1 MELIMTGRGVTEE
14 EAAAGRASCVA
25 LRHALQQQL
34 RQAGAE
40 AFIAPAATG
49 FPPPLH
55 QGVGNKG
62 DLSKHDRRPHHGH
75 PLEPLRSVHCHHAS
89 RPVRFDQA
97 SSVAPILSRIPPS
110 PPGTTGDPIISIPWS
125 LAGLPTVTMPVA
137 LSTTGDPIMSI
148 PWSHAGLPT
157 VTLPVALAPAA
168 AAGSTREGGSVHE
181 CSEESNEECSREGSR
196 EYLPLGVTLVG
207 MWNED
212 ETLLDVALELEGFS
226 DCTSPL

>member
-55 QGVGNKG
+55 Q
-62 DLSKHDRRPHHGH
+62 
-75 PLEPLRSVHCHHAS
+75 
-89 RPVRFDQA
+89 
-97 SSVAPILSRIPPS
+97 
-110 PPGTTGDPIISIPWS
+110 
-125 LAGLPTVTMPVA
+125 AG
-137 LSTTGDPIMSI
+137 TTGDPIMSI

>member
-49 FPPPLH
+49 FPPPIH
-55 QGVGNKG
+55 QG
-62 DLSKHDRRPHHGH
+62 
-75 PLEPLRSVHCHHAS
+75 
-89 RPVRFDQA
+89 
-97 SSVAPILSRIPPS
+97 
-110 PPGTTGDPIISIPWS
+110 
-125 LAGLPTVTMPVA
+125 
-137 LSTTGDPIMSI
+137 TTGDPIMSI